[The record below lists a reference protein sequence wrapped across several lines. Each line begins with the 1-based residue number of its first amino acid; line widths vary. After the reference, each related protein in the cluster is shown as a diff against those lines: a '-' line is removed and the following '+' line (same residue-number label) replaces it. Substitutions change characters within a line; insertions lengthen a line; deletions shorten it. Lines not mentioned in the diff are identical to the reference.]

1 MNFGLLVNR
10 FQVFYFGVKTLN
22 EFGHEHVYD
31 AVEKPL
37 LFAQTAAFLEVR
49 SHILVSS
56 LVISWSITEIIRYS
70 FFGTREAFGSAPSWL
85 LWLRYSTF
93 LLMYPAGIISEV
105 VLIYNALSYMKES
118 GKYAVRM
125 PNKWNFSFDYY
136 YASLVGLAIYVPG
149 KNLNTILSLKSSP
162 RSAPSFCVLWCC
174 QIPKSDPMYHVFSEG
189 EAARPMLLGLPK
201 VVLSISDPRT
211 TFRRSG
217 MHPSTCSKSPS
228 NIEQDLKSVA
238 ERSKQKPHP
247 CRLLVPIVPKVNS
260 LGIAEKLGVLVHL
273 VMVTDTL

>member
-1 MNFGLLVNR
+1 MAGFLSGVRCMHLFFYNWIVFFGW

-37 LFAQTAAFLEVR
+37 LFAQTAAFLEVLHSLVGLVRSPVSATLPQITSRLYVTWGILWSFPEVR

-118 GKYAVRM
+118 GKYAFRM

-149 KNLNTILSLKSSP
+149 CPYLYSYMLGQRKKAVSKTK
-162 RSAPSFCVLWCC
+162 
-174 QIPKSDPMYHVFSEG
+174 
-189 EAARPMLLGLPK
+189 AA
-201 VVLSISDPRT
+201 
-211 TFRRSG
+211 
-217 MHPSTCSKSPS
+217 
-228 NIEQDLKSVA
+228 
-238 ERSKQKPHP
+238 
-247 CRLLVPIVPKVNS
+247 
-260 LGIAEKLGVLVHL
+260 
-273 VMVTDTL
+273 

>member
-1 MNFGLLVNR
+1 MARFLSGVR

-37 LFAQTAAFLEVR
+37 LFAQTAAFLEVLHSLVGLVRSPVSATLPQITSRLYVTWGILWSFPEVR

-149 KNLNTILSLKSSP
+149 CPYLYSYMLGQRKKAVSKTK
-162 RSAPSFCVLWCC
+162 
-174 QIPKSDPMYHVFSEG
+174 
-189 EAARPMLLGLPK
+189 AA
-201 VVLSISDPRT
+201 
-211 TFRRSG
+211 
-217 MHPSTCSKSPS
+217 
-228 NIEQDLKSVA
+228 
-238 ERSKQKPHP
+238 
-247 CRLLVPIVPKVNS
+247 
-260 LGIAEKLGVLVHL
+260 
-273 VMVTDTL
+273 